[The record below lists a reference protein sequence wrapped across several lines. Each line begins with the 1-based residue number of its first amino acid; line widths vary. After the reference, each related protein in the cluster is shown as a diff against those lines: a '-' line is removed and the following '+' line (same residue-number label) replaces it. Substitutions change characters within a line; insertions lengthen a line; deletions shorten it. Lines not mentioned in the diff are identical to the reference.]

1 MPFLIATKPLSFR
14 AARAFFTACI
24 QGPTLLAKRF
34 LASALC
40 FLLTTLPRL
49 LIIRSA
55 FERPPTVFSLFPR
68 STTALAYLPWA
79 TLLTVFFFMAFMAFM
94 AFIAFIAFAI
104 LIVRNK
110 QPKERLRDK
119 A

>member
-1 MPFLIATKPLSFR
+1 MYSGEPFLIATKPMSFR

-40 FLLTTLPRL
+40 FLLTTLPHL

-68 STTALAYLPWA
+68 STTDLANLPLA

-94 AFIAFIAFAI
+94 AFAI